1 MKRAYYSDTI
11 SEFLNKSA
19 NEILG
24 TLASNSEF
32 SDELNQKKAW
42 EVEIHSLQN
51 ILRSFSGSIYF
62 EFAIPRMG
70 KRIDVL
76 LIIKSIIFILEFK
89 VGEKE
94 YLSYAVD
101 QVMDY
106 ALDLK
111 NFHETSHDKLIAPI
125 LIATHAKHSDHTIS
139 MTPHNDQILIPIRTN
154 EELLED
160 SITSVLSFWGDDQT
174 IEIENWEQGRY
185 RPTPT
190 IIEAAMAL
198 YNNHSVEDISRSD
211 ASAINLSQTS
221 EAISEIIQRSKE
233 KSEKAI
239 CFVTGVPGAGK
250 TLVGL
255 DVANKHMDKENELYS
270 VFLSGNGPLVKILIE
285 ALARDKVQRIK
296 EITSSLSKVEIEQ
309 LEDATKKFLKIGSAR
324 RAVGAFIQNVHHF
337 RDEYLND
344 KKAPTNKV
352 VLFDEAQR
360 AWTLEQTAKFMRE
373 KKGRPDFSMSE
384 PEFLISCLDRH
395 PDWAVVVCLVGGGQE
410 INTGEAGISEW
421 IDAVERSFPYWKIY
435 ISNRLTDS
443 EYNAEQILNQI
454 QHRRHVEYSD
464 SLHLSVS
471 MRSFR
476 AENVSLLVKQILD
489 LEIENAQ
496 LTLKSLYEKYPI
508 VITRD
513 ISKAKNWLKEKARGS
528 ERYGIVVSSQAQR
541 LKPYAIDV
549 KSPIDPIHW
558 FLDNKDDV
566 RSSYYLEDVATEFH
580 VQGLELDWACVAWD
594 GDFRY
599 SENGWEYRSFVGNKW
614 QNINKEERRKYLKNA
629 YRVLL
634 TRARQGMVIVV
645 PAGDVDDPTRLPSFY
660 DDTFNYLN
668 SIGFEVLS

>member
-1 MKRAYYSDTI
+1 MNRAFYSDTI
-11 SEFLNKSA
+11 YNFINDSQT
-19 NEILG
+19 EIFGKLS
-24 TLASNSEF
+24 SNSEF
-32 SDELNQKKAW
+32 SDETTQKDAW
-42 EVEIHSLQN
+42 KEEIKILKN
-51 ILRSFSGSIYF
+51 ILNGYSGSIYF
-62 EFAIPRMG
+62 EYAIPRMG

-76 LIIKSIIFILEFK
+76 LIINSVIFILEFK

-94 YLSYAVD
+94 FHSYSID
-101 QVMDY
+101 QVWDY

-125 LIATHAKHSDHTIS
+125 LIATLAKEPYSTVAI
-139 MTPHNDQILIPIRTN
+139 TPQNDQLLIPIRCN
-154 EELLED
+154 SESLLKA
-160 SITSVLSFWGDDQT
+160 IQSVLDFCQDDKFIDIQ
-174 IEIENWEQGRY
+174 NWEKGRY
-185 RPTPT
+185 HPTPT

-198 YNNHSVEDISRSD
+198 YNNHSVANISRSD

-221 EAISEIIQRSKE
+221 DAVSEIIRYSKE

-255 DVANKHMDKENELYS
+255 NIATTHINKEDELYS
-270 VFLSGNGPLVKILIE
+270 VFLSGNGPLVAILQE
-285 ALARDKVQRIK
+285 ALARDKVKRAQDKGEKIK
-296 EITSSLSKVEIEQ
+296 KGT
-309 LEDATKKFLKIGSAR
+309 AR
-324 RAVGAFIQNVHHF
+324 SDVKAFIQIVHHF
-337 RDEYLND
+337 RDEGLKD
-344 KKAPTNKV
+344 GAPPIEHV
-352 VLFDEAQR
+352 ALFDEAQR

-373 KKGRPDFSMSE
+373 KKGRSDFQMSE

-421 IDAVERSFPYWKIY
+421 IEALERSFPDWKIY
-435 ISNRLTDS
+435 ISDRLTDS
-443 EYNAEQILNQI
+443 EYNAEDILQKI
-454 QHRRHVEYSD
+454 KHRHNVDYSE
-464 SLHLSVS
+464 SLHLAVS

-489 LEIENAQ
+489 LDKENARN
-496 LTLKSLYEKYPI
+496 TLQELKEKYPI
-508 VITRD
+508 VITRNLT
-513 ISKAKNWLKEKARGS
+513 KAKQWLKANARGT

-558 FLDNKDDV
+558 FLDDKEDV

-599 SENGWEYRSFVGNKW
+599 STSGWEQYSFVGSKW
-614 QNINKEERRKYLKNA
+614 NHIHKTERKLYLKNA

-645 PAGDVDDPTRLPSFY
+645 PSGDIEDPTRNPDYYNS
-660 DDTFNYLN
+660 TFDYLKE
-668 SIGFEVLS
+668 IGFDVLD